1 LSQSLFSFFLFKQIV
16 EVFIAAVLVDPFCQI
31 RCCCSVLPKF
41 PLNGRQFQFLKQ
53 VEVKL
58 DRFKLAQELH
68 QSSVFIRLRTSG
80 RFFVISARQ
89 LLHLVLFLAD
99 GHANV
104 AHLAEGLEERE
115 VVKILF
121 NVLLISQLFRDE
133 ATARRTLTTTHLRHH
148 LLEHIELEAA
158 VVQLSDCLL

>member
-1 LSQSLFSFFLFKQIV
+1 
-16 EVFIAAVLVDPFCQI
+16 
-31 RCCCSVLPKF
+31 
-41 PLNGRQFQFLKQ
+41 
-53 VEVKL
+53 
-58 DRFKLAQELH
+58 LAQELH

-80 RFFVISARQ
+80 RFFVISVRQ

-133 ATARRTLTTTHLRHH
+133 ATARRTFTTTHLRHH

-158 VVQLSDCLL
+158 VVQLPDCLLYIISISEKFSALLLVSSGRRTNKNLGHRVKDE